1 MSRKP
6 PTNCSRGF
14 SGERRTTGRTALLQL
29 SHKGAMWLY
38 RKLGRVHGRIRFF
51 KHYCVARK
59 RSADL
64 KSIETFVHERL
75 IHQYSNA
82 PKPAPNIGVTF
93 QLLAQDGRY
102 RGVYFDAP
110 IVVMVTLDATPAF
123 GMAFEVRGKDLRI
136 RQLHGVRGI
145 SFRGRY
151 NALRP
156 WPRFFVHAC
165 QDLAMACGY
174 KRVMVV
180 RSHRSYSWPRP
191 SNRNDGPS
199 TPEDVSEN
207 AELRLR
213 LIKRLDETAKSIDGF
228 EMGTQWWIWRNPVA
242 EKYRTSLI
250 DRSRTRVLAGIT
262 GFAATL
268 VAAIYAIN
276 GPTLRFHIWK
286 VVAGK
291 AHGGKWVDISDV
303 SIYYETYGAGMPVL
317 VLHGG
322 LDSIEG
328 MAHQIKALANS
339 HFVVAADS
347 RGHGRSTD
355 SNAPLSYSLMSSDML
370 RLLDY
375 LQVDQ
380 VDVVGW
386 SDGGIIGLDLAIHY
400 PKRIRRLVAI
410 SANYDANGLLESR
423 TSETDMPR
431 PPLRYKLFA
440 RDPAHWPVLYR
451 KVVTM
456 WKTQPHYTLKD
467 LENIKAPALIMAGE
481 LDIVKHEHINQLSK
495 AIPGSEEIIIA
506 GATHRLPFEKP
517 DIVSS
522 HILKFLD
529 EESS

>member
-82 PKPAPNIGVTF
+82 PIPAPNIGVTF

-156 WPRFFVHAC
+156 WPRLFVHAC

-191 SNRNDGPS
+191 SNRNGGPS
-199 TPEDVSEN
+199 TPEGVSEN

-268 VAAIYAIN
+268 VQ
-276 GPTLRFHIWK
+276 PFMQSMDQR
-286 VVAGK
+286 
-291 AHGGKWVDISDV
+291 
-303 SIYYETYGAGMPVL
+303 
-317 VLHGG
+317 
-322 LDSIEG
+322 LDSTFG
-328 MAHQIKALANS
+328 KLSQAKHTAANGS
-339 HFVVAADS
+339 
-347 RGHGRSTD
+347 
-355 SNAPLSYSLMSSDML
+355 
-370 RLLDY
+370 
-375 LQVDQ
+375 
-380 VDVVGW
+380 
-386 SDGGIIGLDLAIHY
+386 
-400 PKRIRRLVAI
+400 I
-410 SANYDANGLLESR
+410 SA
-423 TSETDMPR
+423 TFPFTM
-431 PPLRYKLFA
+431 KLMAPECRFLCCMA
-440 RDPAHWPVLYR
+440 VS
-451 KVVTM
+451 
-456 WKTQPHYTLKD
+456 TQ
-467 LENIKAPALIMAGE
+467 
-481 LDIVKHEHINQLSK
+481 SK
-495 AIPGSEEIIIA
+495 AWPTKSRRWPILILLSL
-506 GATHRLPFEKP
+506 R
-517 DIVSS
+517 IVAVMGGQPTQTRR
-522 HILKFLD
+522 
-529 EESS
+529 